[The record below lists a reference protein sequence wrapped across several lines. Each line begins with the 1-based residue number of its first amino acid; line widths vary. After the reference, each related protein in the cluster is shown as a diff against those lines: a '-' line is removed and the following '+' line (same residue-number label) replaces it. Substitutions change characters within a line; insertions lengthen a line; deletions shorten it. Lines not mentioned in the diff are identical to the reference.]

1 MTYSRKKSIQ
11 STRTACDENPIC
23 HAELRSF
30 IGYESF
36 RRPTAPQAK
45 VNTHRGERA
54 TRHGYAKNYCCASL
68 SLNMKAWL
76 IRLYAGLFNL
86 HSRLWTQFCGQT
98 AKGKNQTSCSI
109 NNARF
114 CYQVREDIGEVV
126 REEIKRNVALRS
138 GKSHCCDQPGRQS
151 TAQSMEDAKL
161 KRWMDG
167 PLRKQTS
174 LKVSQ
179 SDVQACK
186 LTFVASLLSYQ
197 KAKADLFTSCGAVQ
211 TKHLKR

>member
-1 MTYSRKKSIQ
+1 MKIQ
-11 STRTACDENPIC
+11 SVTLNWGVSLAMNLSGGRQRHRQRLIPTEERGLQDTARLKIT
-23 HAELRSF
+23 AALLF
-30 IGYESF
+30 LWTW
-36 RRPTAPQAK
+36 RRDW
-45 VNTHRGERA
+45 
-54 TRHGYAKNYCCASL
+54 YASTSVCSY
-68 SLNMKAWL
+68 
-76 IRLYAGLFNL
+76 L
-86 HSRLWTQFCGQT
+86 HSKLWTQFGGQT

-109 NNARF
+109 NSARF

-138 GKSHCCDQPGRQS
+138 GKSHCCDQRSRRS

-161 KRWMDG
+161 KRWVDG

-179 SDVQACK
+179 SDVQACE
-186 LTFVASLLSYQ
+186 LMFVASLLSYQ